1 MDVNLVRVLHCVG
14 ASNLDWALMRGV
26 ADSFSIYDIIQLMN
40 VWTLRYELNGSLL
53 KIGKQDKNQRR
64 IYISGKSKQ
73 KLVEIV
79 KSHMLPS
86 MMYKIGL

>member
-1 MDVNLVRVLHCVG
+1 
-14 ASNLDWALMRGV
+14 MRGV

-79 KSHMLPS
+79 KPHMLPS